1 MKGIGDLLSRGRPGE
16 RAEFSAAFVVGAM
29 NDVLQNTL
37 QLSAIDAKAISF
49 KNSTIVIGVSHG
61 AVAGLIQQSA
71 QELLEA
77 ANKKTQARGLPA
89 NGITKILTRPMT
101 LQ

>member
-29 NDVLQNTL
+29 NDVLQNSL
-37 QLSAIDAKAISF
+37 QLTNSDAKAISY
-49 KNSTIVIGVSHG
+49 KNGTITIGVSHG

-71 QELLEA
+71 QEILEA
-77 ANKKTQARGLPA
+77 ANKKMQASGLPA
-89 NGITKILTRPMT
+89 NGITKILTRPMS

>member
-37 QLSAIDAKAISF
+37 QFSTIDAKAISF
-49 KNSTIVIGVSHG
+49 KNGTITIGVSHG
-61 AVAGLIQQSA
+61 AVAGMVQQSA
-71 QELLEA
+71 QELLDA
-77 ANKKTQARGLPA
+77 ANKKMQTNGLPA